1 MAFDLSKYM
10 TAEERIELF
19 SKDNPDFRYEV
30 NHEFYKDSNGDTWVI
45 VKAILWRTEVD
56 PHAWVMG
63 LAAENMKTQFA
74 IEKAETSAYARAIT
88 NTGKPQF
95 STTREGEKAPRAN
108 RAEMEKLNQK
118 EKPFEE
124 AKTFQEKLQ
133 SRQNIYGQSGNSKK
147 IELALRESFA
157 ADKPK
162 AEPVEWS
169 VGQVVDNL
177 PKSEPMP
184 MPCEN
189 GKTKLLQ
196 GISKGGKPYYGHVCN
211 CGKPKDQQCPAQWAK
226 LSANGRW
233 YFDGQ
238 ENG

>member
-19 SKDNPDFRYEV
+19 AKDNPDMRQKSER
-30 NHEFYKDSNGDTWVI
+30 EI
-45 VKAILWRTEVD
+45 VDGMVYVTVILWRTWAD
-56 PHAWVMG
+56 PNPWVYGMAG
-63 LAAENMKTQFA
+63 ESVKTQFA

-88 NTGKPQF
+88 NTGLPQY
-95 STTREGEKAPRAN
+95 STTVDGQKAPRAN
-108 RAEMEKLNQK
+108 RAEMEKVVAEKEQTFK
-118 EKPFEE
+118 EKLE
-124 AKTFQEKLQ
+124 A
-133 SRQNIYGQSGNSKK
+133 RQNIYGQSGNSKK

-169 VGQVVDNL
+169 VGEVVDNL
-177 PKSEPMP
+177 PKSEPVP

>member
-19 SKDNPDFRYEV
+19 AKDNPDFRYEV
-30 NHEFYKDSNGDTWVI
+30 NHEFYKDSNGDTWVV

-56 PHAWVMG
+56 PNAWVMG

-108 RAEMEKLNQK
+108 RAEMEKVMTFK
-118 EKPFEE
+118 EKLE
-124 AKTFQEKLQ
+124 
-133 SRQNIYGQSGNSKK
+133 SRVAAIPET
-147 IELALRESFA
+147 IEQVEPREPQPVSWGIGDA
-157 ADKPK
+157 VNAISNAKPK
-162 AEPVEWS
+162 EP
-169 VGQVVDNL
+169 Q
-177 PKSEPMP
+177 
-184 MPCEN
+184 PCEH
-189 GKTKLLQ
+189 GHILKQ
-196 GISKGGKPYYGHVCN
+196 GISKGKGKPYYGYVCKKGVDAHAN
-211 CGKPKDQQCPAQWAK
+211 WAK
-226 LSANGRW
+226 QTSNGIW
-233 YFDGQ
+233 YFDEGY

>member
-1 MAFDLSKYM
+1 MAFDLTKYM

-19 SKDNPDFRYEV
+19 AKDNPDFRYEV
-30 NHEFYKDSNGDTWVI
+30 NHEFYKDSNGDTWVV

-56 PHAWVMG
+56 PNAWVMG

-95 STTREGEKAPRAN
+95 STTRDGEKAPRAN
-108 RAEMEKLNQK
+108 RAEMEKVIK
-118 EKPFEE
+118 EKEP
-124 AKTFQEKLQ
+124 TFQEKLEA
-133 SRQNIYGQSGNSKK
+133 RQNIYGKSGNSKK

-157 ADKPK
+157 TDKEK
-162 AEPVEWS
+162 SEPVAWS
-169 VGQVVDNL
+169 VGGVVDNL
-177 PKSEPMP
+177 PKSEPVP

-196 GISKGGKPYYGHVCN
+196 GISKGGKPYYGYVCN
-211 CGKPKDQQCPAQWAK
+211 CGKPKDEQCPAQWAK

-238 ENG
+238 EHD

>member
-30 NHEFYKDSNGDTWVI
+30 NHEFYKDSSGDTWVV

-56 PHAWVMG
+56 PNAWVMG

-108 RAEMEKLNQK
+108 RGEMEKVVAEKEQTFK
-118 EKPFEE
+118 EKLE
-124 AKTFQEKLQ
+124 A
-133 SRQNIYGQSGNSKK
+133 RQNIYGQSGNSKK

-162 AEPVEWS
+162 PEPVEWS
-169 VGQVVDNL
+169 VGDVVDNL